1 MLQVNKGRVFKTI
14 KLLSSC
20 DWGFAVLVGNPYM
33 ELTGL

>member
-14 KLLSSC
+14 KMVSSF

-33 ELTGL
+33 ELIGL